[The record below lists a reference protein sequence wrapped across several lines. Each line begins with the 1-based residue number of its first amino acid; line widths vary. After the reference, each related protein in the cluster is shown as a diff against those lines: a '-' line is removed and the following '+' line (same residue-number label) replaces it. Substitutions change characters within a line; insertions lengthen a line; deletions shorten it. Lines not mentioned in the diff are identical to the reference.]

1 MGDVTFGGTGWC
13 IGLGSG
19 FGFGDGVVFL
29 SGFRSGSGSG
39 LCSGF
44 GSCFGSDFGT
54 DVAAGGSSTNG
65 FGLGAGGGELGG
77 SCAGGRAA
85 GFGAAGGS
93 NAAKATGTTTS
104 LLSSGCGVGLSQ
116 RYSPTPTRA
125 ACSRADMTNPVRDG
139 LMQEA
144 WPETRKSCGWS
155 DDRDLGF
162 SVRRSRRQIGRRRS
176 FCRHGTRWP
185 VLY

>member
-44 GSCFGSDFGT
+44 GSCFGSGFG
-54 DVAAGGSSTNG
+54 AGVTAGDSSTNG
-65 FGLGAGGGELGG
+65 FGSDAGGGELGG
-77 SCAGGRAA
+77 SCIGGRAA